1 MRGRQQQLHVV
12 LNEDSPLTRMVAL
25 TGLDKSLPM
34 HSTLERAL
42 AATARRP

>member
-1 MRGRQQQLHVV
+1 
-12 LNEDSPLTRMVAL
+12 VAL

-34 HSTLERAL
+34 HSTLDRAL